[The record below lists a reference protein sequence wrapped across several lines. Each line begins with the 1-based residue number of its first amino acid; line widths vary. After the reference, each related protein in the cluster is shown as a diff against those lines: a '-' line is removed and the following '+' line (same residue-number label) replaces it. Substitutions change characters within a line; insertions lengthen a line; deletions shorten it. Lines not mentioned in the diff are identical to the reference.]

1 MKLINKVLCCGAL
14 SFSMLFVGIGYATIT
29 DELEINGLVSA
40 QIPNKVF
47 LTSAIPETL
56 NNAVVNSS
64 SFTSTILNTS
74 LIFDASS
81 GSSEA
86 GYKLT
91 FYNGSNLIY
100 EYDDEIVQTYS
111 NNNVT
116 YTVTNLLSGQLVQPK
131 SYVTAYIFFDSNVTT
146 TLNSII
152 NFNFVVSNTDEN
164 IGLSNHESLIDAM
177 LNDPTNGLNTSN
189 SYLNRQIASRNK
201 GSLFTPSRD
210 TLGSMAVT
218 QGNTLEDMF
227 GDSYAT
233 NEKIAFLLHF
243 FDTNNDDVMDYYYL
257 YTTSVALGPNG
268 SPSIAIEQPIYQV
281 YRTKIVYDNEEGEW
295 VAEEIKEGYANS
307 AYYEESQPNWNIN
320 RTKIPSFEPDSWT
333 EGKLGTA
340 FSNAIWTSVNQTSY
354 ICIETSNNVEKKYFR
369 INIPANTSYSVM
381 ISEDNETTAQKV
393 LLETYN
399 SNQTLL
405 SSSYASIT
413 FPTSSSA
420 TTYYFSM
427 SGSRN
432 MDFKLVKN

>member
-111 NNNVT
+111 NSNVT

-152 NFNFVVSNTDEN
+152 NFNFV
-164 IGLSNHESLIDAM
+164 
-177 LNDPTNGLNTSN
+177 
-189 SYLNRQIASRNK
+189 
-201 GSLFTPSRD
+201 F
-210 TLGSMAVT
+210 
-218 QGNTLEDMF
+218 
-227 GDSYAT
+227 
-233 NEKIAFLLHF
+233 
-243 FDTNNDDVMDYYYL
+243 
-257 YTTSVALGPNG
+257 
-268 SPSIAIEQPIYQV
+268 
-281 YRTKIVYDNEEGEW
+281 
-295 VAEEIKEGYANS
+295 
-307 AYYEESQPNWNIN
+307 
-320 RTKIPSFEPDSWT
+320 
-333 EGKLGTA
+333 
-340 FSNAIWTSVNQTSY
+340 
-354 ICIETSNNVEKKYFR
+354 
-369 INIPANTSYSVM
+369 
-381 ISEDNETTAQKV
+381 
-393 LLETYN
+393 
-399 SNQTLL
+399 
-405 SSSYASIT
+405 
-413 FPTSSSA
+413 
-420 TTYYFSM
+420 
-427 SGSRN
+427 
-432 MDFKLVKN
+432 